1 MITSSR
7 KLETFEKGDIVRVK
21 ASPGIYKTS
30 FYHDM
35 VGIVI
40 DCMYPEFCI
49 LLNGEQVWIS
59 QCDLLKVEEENER

>member
-7 KLETFEKGDIVRVK
+7 KLKTFKKGDVVRIE

-30 FYHDM
+30 FYHGLI
-35 VGIVI
+35 GIVI

-49 LLNGEQVWIS
+49 LLNGEQEWIS
-59 QCDLLKVEEENER
+59 HYDLVEVEEEDER